1 MGEIASGSWFE
12 GWQSS
17 IGGRVAE
24 FRKSVQKAVARTSR
38 GGGAVGAAGLQV
50 ERDVQ
55 ELANEFGRGLMREA
69 FEIANTTSSEVTVCG
84 ETWGFQRV
92 YVGTYETTF
101 GEVSVARSTYQQK
114 GKGRALIPLDL
125 RLGMVEGRYS
135 PLVSRIASR
144 ALGSMPTNEGEAL
157 LKEIGVCVLS
167 RSTLHRLPQAML
179 ARVRDDMDGIEERV
193 RATDEIPAEASTV
206 QVGIDGVMVPTD
218 GDDAARRGRKTNSP
232 EPARH
237 EQKYG
242 LRSGTAHPATVV
254 KAEESVTADDATQA
268 PKEDTKGLAW
278 REASVGTVSF
288 WDKDGELLKTIYLG
302 EMPSYR
308 KLGLAARLEREFA
321 AVHEQRPDLRP
332 VLASD
337 GAPTQWETLREIAGR
352 VLGDKPWTEL
362 LDFFHGAARLG
373 NAAKAIWGTSEE
385 ATVIGEHWK
394 TVLRE
399 KTRGAAL
406 VLKSLEYQRSVA
418 DAATAKEL
426 TKSINYLARHK
437 KEGRLGYAAA
447 KRLNLPIGTG
457 VTEAAAKTLVSV
469 RMKRSGAR
477 YSDHGGYT
485 ILTLRAAILSG
496 RFDTLSDEIESTYAL
511 PVAAW
516 YPFTA
521 LRLVGGQ

>member
-1 MGEIASGSWFE
+1 MSENAAGSWFE
-12 GWQSS
+12 GWQSC

-24 FRKSVQKAVARTSR
+24 FRKVVQRAVVRKSR
-38 GGGAVGAAGLQV
+38 GGGAVGTLGLQV

-55 ELANEFGRGLMREA
+55 EMVNEFGRGLMREA
-69 FEIANTTSSEVTVCG
+69 FEIANTTSSEVTVSG

-92 YVGTYETTF
+92 YMGTYETTF

-114 GKGRALIPLDL
+114 GKGRALVPLDL
-125 RLGMVEGRYS
+125 RFGIVEGRYT
-135 PLVSRIASR
+135 PLVSRIANR

-179 ARVRDDMDGIEERV
+179 ARVRDDMDSIEERV
-193 RATDEIPAEASTV
+193 RATDEIPAEACTV
-206 QVGIDGVMVPTD
+206 QVGMDGVMVPTD
-218 GDDAARRGRKTNSP
+218 GDDAARRGRKTASP

-242 LRSGTAHPATVV
+242 LRSASPEPAD
-254 KAEESVTADDATQA
+254 AMEEVAADDATQA
-268 PKEDTKGLAW
+268 PEEDTEGRAW

-302 EMPSYR
+302 EMPCYR
-308 KLGLAARLEREFA
+308 KMGLAARLEREFA

-337 GAPTQWETLREIAGR
+337 GAPTQWETLRGIAGR
-352 VLGDKPWTEL
+352 VLGDQPWTEL
-362 LDFFHGAARLG
+362 LDFFHGASRLG

-385 ATVIGEHWK
+385 ATVTGEHWK

-399 KTRGAAL
+399 KTRGATL

-418 DAATAKEL
+418 DVATAKEL

-477 YSDHGGYT
+477 YSDHGGHT
-485 ILTLRAAILSG
+485 ILTIRAAILSG
-496 RFDTLSDEIESTYAL
+496 RFDTLSAEIESTYTL
-511 PVAAW
+511 PVAA
-516 YPFTA
+516 
-521 LRLVGGQ
+521 

>member
-24 FRKSVQKAVARTSR
+24 FRRSVQQAVARASG
-38 GGGAVGAAGLQV
+38 GGGAIGAAGLRV
-50 ERDVQ
+50 EREVQ
-55 ELANEFGRGLMREA
+55 ELAKEFGRGLMREA
-69 FEIANTTSSEVTVCG
+69 FEIANTTTSEVTVYG

-101 GEVSVARSTYQQK
+101 GEVSVARSTYQKK
-114 GKGRALIPLDL
+114 GKGRALVPLDL
-125 RLGMVEGRYS
+125 RLGMVEGRYT

-179 ARVRDDMDGIEERV
+179 ARVRDDMDGIEDRV
-193 RATDEIPAEASTV
+193 RATDEIPAEACTV
-206 QVGIDGVMVPTD
+206 QVSMDGVMVPTD
-218 GDDAARRGRKTNSP
+218 GDDAARRGRKTDSP

-242 LRSGTAHPATVV
+242 LRPESSKSSNVV
-254 KAEESVTADDATQA
+254 KTEENVPADDATQA
-268 PKEDTKGLAW
+268 PMEDTKGRAW

-288 WDKDGELLKTIYLG
+288 WDKGGEVLKTIYLG

-308 KLGLAARLEREFA
+308 KMGLAARLEREFA
-321 AVHEQRPDLRP
+321 AVHERRPDLRP

-362 LDFFHGAARLG
+362 LDFFHGASRLG

-385 ATVIGEHWK
+385 ATVTGEHWK

-426 TKSINYLARHK
+426 TKSINYLARHNR
-437 KEGRLGYAAA
+437 EGRLGYAAA

-496 RFDTLSDEIESTYAL
+496 RFDTLSAEIESTYTL
-511 PVAAW
+511 PVAA
-516 YPFTA
+516 
-521 LRLVGGQ
+521 

>member
-1 MGEIASGSWFE
+1 
-12 GWQSS
+12 
-17 IGGRVAE
+17 
-24 FRKSVQKAVARTSR
+24 
-38 GGGAVGAAGLQV
+38 
-50 ERDVQ
+50 
-55 ELANEFGRGLMREA
+55 
-69 FEIANTTSSEVTVCG
+69 VTVFG

-92 YVGTYETTF
+92 YTGTYETTF
-101 GEVSVARSTYQQK
+101 GEGSVARSTYQQK

-125 RLGMVEGRYS
+125 RLGMVEGRYT

-179 ARVRDDMDGIEERV
+179 ARVRGDMDGIEDRV
-193 RATDEIPAEASTV
+193 RAMDEIPAEACTV
-206 QVGIDGVMVPTD
+206 QVGMDGVMVPTD
-218 GDDAARRGRKTNSP
+218 GDDAARRGRKTDSP
-232 EPARH
+232 APARH

-242 LRSGTAHPATVV
+242 SRSGSTEPADVV
-254 KAEESVTADDATQA
+254 EVEQSLPDDATQA
-268 PKEDTKGLAW
+268 PTEDTQGLAW

-288 WDKDGELLKTIYLG
+288 WDKGGERLKTIYLG
-302 EMPSYR
+302 EMPCYR
-308 KLGLAARLEREFA
+308 KTGLAARLEREFA
-321 AVHEQRPDLRP
+321 AVHEQRPDLRV

-337 GAPTQWETLREIAGR
+337 GAPTQWEALREIAGR

-362 LDFFHGAARLG
+362 LDFFHGASRLG

-385 ATVIGEHWK
+385 ATVTGEHGK

-426 TKSINYLARHK
+426 TKSINDLARHK
-437 KEGRLGYAAA
+437 KERRLGYAAA

-477 YSDHGGYT
+477 YSDHGAHT

-496 RFDTLSDEIESTYAL
+496 RFDTLSAEVESTYAL
-511 PVAAW
+511 PVAA
-516 YPFTA
+516 
-521 LRLVGGQ
+521 

>member
-1 MGEIASGSWFE
+1 MIENASGSWFE

-24 FRKSVQKAVARTSR
+24 FRKAVQKAVASTSR
-38 GGGAVGAAGLQV
+38 GGGPVGAVGLQV
-50 ERDVQ
+50 EREVQ
-55 ELANEFGRGLMREA
+55 ELTNEFGRGLMLEA

-92 YVGTYETTF
+92 YRGTYETTF

-114 GKGRALIPLDL
+114 GKGRALIPLDV
-125 RLGMVEGRYS
+125 RLGIVEGRYT
-135 PLVSRIASR
+135 PLVSRIATR
-144 ALGSMPTNEGEAL
+144 ALGSMPTKEGEAL

-193 RATDEIPAEASTV
+193 RATDEIPAEACTV
-206 QVGIDGVMVPTD
+206 QVGMDGVMVPTD
-218 GDDAARRGRKTNSP
+218 GDDAARRGRKTASP

-242 LRSGTAHPATVV
+242 WRSGSP
-254 KAEESVTADDATQA
+254 SRRMSSRGRCPGRRRDAGPDGHTQ
-268 PKEDTKGLAW
+268 GRAW

-302 EMPSYR
+302 EMPCYR
-308 KLGLAARLEREFA
+308 KTGLAARLEREFA
-321 AVHEQRPDLRP
+321 AVHEQRPDLRV

-337 GAPTQWETLREIAGR
+337 GAPTQWEALRGMAGR
-352 VLGDKPWTEL
+352 VLGDEPWTEL
-362 LDFFHGAARLG
+362 LDFFHGASRLG

-385 ATVIGEHWK
+385 ATVTGEHWK

-426 TKSINYLARHK
+426 TKSINYLAVTR
-437 KEGRLGYAAA
+437 GRNGSAT
-447 KRLNLPIGTG
+447 RPPSDSTCP
-457 VTEAAAKTLVSV
+457 S
-469 RMKRSGAR
+469 AR
-477 YSDHGGYT
+477 AS
-485 ILTLRAAILSG
+485 RRPPQKPS
-496 RFDTLSDEIESTYAL
+496 S
-511 PVAAW
+511 P
-516 YPFTA
+516 
-521 LRLVGGQ
+521 

>member
-1 MGEIASGSWFE
+1 MGMVESASGSWFA

-24 FRKSVQKAVARTSR
+24 FRKAVQEAVARTMR
-38 GGGAVGAAGLQV
+38 GGGPVGAIGLQV

-69 FEIANTTSSEVTVCG
+69 FEIANTTSSEVTVSG
-84 ETWGFQRV
+84 ETWGFQRI
-92 YVGTYETTF
+92 YVGTYETSF

-125 RLGMVEGRYS
+125 RLGIVEGRYT

-144 ALGSMPTNEGEAL
+144 ALGSMPTKEGEAL
-157 LKEIGVCVLS
+157 LREIGVCVLS

-179 ARVRDDMDGIEERV
+179 ARVRDEIDGIEERV
-193 RATDEIPAEASTV
+193 RATDEIPAEACTV
-206 QVGIDGVMVPTD
+206 QVGMDGVMVPTD
-218 GDDAARRGRKTNSP
+218 GDGAAPRGRKTDSP

-242 LRSGTAHPATVV
+242 LRPGSAVATDGVQ
-254 KAEESVTADDATQA
+254 AEPSVPTDDTTQA
-268 PKEDTKGLAW
+268 PMEDTKGRTW
-278 REASVGTVSF
+278 REASVGTLSF
-288 WDKDGELLKTIYLG
+288 WNKDGDVLKTIYLG
-302 EMPSYR
+302 EMPCYR
-308 KLGLAARLEREFA
+308 KMGLAARLEREFA

-362 LDFFHGAARLG
+362 LGFFHGASRLG

-426 TKSINYLARHK
+426 TKSINYLMRHK

-447 KRLNLPIGTG
+447 KRAGLPIGTG

-477 YSDHGGYT
+477 YSDHGGQT
-485 ILTLRAAILSG
+485 ILTLRAAILSD
-496 RFDTLSDEIESTYAL
+496 RFDAFSAEIEATYTL
-511 PVAAW
+511 PVAA
-516 YPFTA
+516 
-521 LRLVGGQ
+521 

>member
-1 MGEIASGSWFE
+1 MIENASGSWFE
-12 GWQSS
+12 SWQST
-17 IGGRVAE
+17 IGGRIAE
-24 FRKSVQKAVARTSR
+24 FRKAVQKAVAPTSR
-38 GGGAVGAAGLQV
+38 GGGAVGAVGLQV
-50 ERDVQ
+50 EREVQ
-55 ELANEFGRGLMREA
+55 ELVNEFGRGLMREA

-92 YVGTYETTF
+92 YMGTYETTF

-114 GKGRALIPLDL
+114 GKGRALIPLNL
-125 RLGMVEGRYS
+125 RLGIIEGRYT

-179 ARVRDDMDGIEERV
+179 ARVRDDMDGIEERM
-193 RATDEIPAEASTV
+193 RAIDEIPGEACAV
-206 QVGIDGVMVPTD
+206 QVAMDGVMVPTD
-218 GDDAARRGRKTNSP
+218 GDDAARRGRKTDLAL
-232 EPARH
+232 PARH

-242 LRSGTAHPATVV
+242 LRSVEPADTVKDGV
-254 KAEESVTADDATQA
+254 LGDDATLA
-268 PKEDTKGLAW
+268 PMDDTKGRAW

-288 WDKDGELLKTIYLG
+288 WDRNGELLKTIYLG
-302 EMPSYR
+302 EMPCYR
-308 KLGLAARLEREFA
+308 KTGLAARLEREFA
-321 AVHEQRPDLRP
+321 AVHEQRPDLRV

-337 GAPTQWETLREIAGR
+337 GAPTQWQALREIAQR
-352 VLGDKPWTEL
+352 VLGDKPRTEL
-362 LDFFHGAARLG
+362 LDFFHGASRLG

-385 ATVIGEHWK
+385 ATVSGEHWK

-418 DAATAKEL
+418 NAATAKEL

-437 KEGRLGYAAA
+437 SERRLGYAAA

-477 YSDHGGYT
+477 YSDHGGHT

-496 RFDTLSDEIESTYAL
+496 RFDTLSAEIESTYAL
-511 PVAAW
+511 PIAA
-516 YPFTA
+516 
-521 LRLVGGQ
+521 

>member
-1 MGEIASGSWFE
+1 MQASDGAWLSIGMIENVSGSWFD

-17 IGGRVAE
+17 IGGRIAE
-24 FRKSVQKAVARTSR
+24 FRKAVRKAVASTSR
-38 GGGAVGAAGLQV
+38 GGGPVGAVGLQV
-50 ERDVQ
+50 EREVQ
-55 ELANEFGRGLMREA
+55 ELTNEFGRGLMLEA

-92 YVGTYETTF
+92 YRGTYETTF

-114 GKGRALIPLDL
+114 GKGRALIPLDV
-125 RLGMVEGRYS
+125 RLGIVEGRYT
-135 PLVSRIASR
+135 PLVSRIATR
-144 ALGSMPTNEGEAL
+144 ALESMPTQEGEAL

-179 ARVRDDMDGIEERV
+179 ARVRDDMEGIEERV
-193 RATDEIPAEASTV
+193 RTSDAIPAEACTV
-206 QVGIDGVMVPTD
+206 QVAMDGVMVPTD
-218 GDDAARRGRKTNSP
+218 GDDAAPRGRKTDSP

-242 LRSGTAHPATVV
+242 WRS
-254 KAEESVTADDATQA
+254 AEPDIVPDGVPADDATQA
-268 PKEDTKGLAW
+268 PMDSPQGRAW

-288 WDKDGELLKTIYLG
+288 WDRDGELLKTIYLG
-302 EMPSYR
+302 EMPCYL
-308 KLGLAARLEREFA
+308 KTGLAARLEREFA
-321 AVHEQRPDLRP
+321 AIHEQRPDLRV

-337 GAPTQWETLREIAGR
+337 GAPTQWEALRGMAGR
-352 VLGDKPWTEL
+352 VLGDEPWTEL
-362 LDFFHGAARLG
+362 LDFFHGASRLG

-385 ATVIGEHWK
+385 AMVTGEHWK

-426 TKSINYLARHK
+426 TQSINYLVRHK
-437 KEGRLGYAAA
+437 REERLGYAAA
-447 KRLNLPIGTG
+447 KRLHLPIGTG

-477 YSDHGGYT
+477 YSDHGGST
-485 ILTLRAAILSG
+485 ILTLRAAILSD
-496 RFDTLSDEIESTYAL
+496 RFDTLSAEIESSYVL
-511 PVAAW
+511 PVAA
-516 YPFTA
+516 
-521 LRLVGGQ
+521 

>member
-1 MGEIASGSWFE
+1 MRVSAGGWLSVGMSEDASGSWFE

-17 IGGRVAE
+17 IGGRVGD
-24 FRKSVQKAVARTSR
+24 FRKAVQKAVARASR
-38 GGGAVGAAGLQV
+38 GGGAVGAVGLQV

-84 ETWGFQRV
+84 DTWGFQRV
-92 YVGTYETTF
+92 YTGTYETTF

-125 RLGMVEGRYS
+125 RLGIVEGRYT
-135 PLVSRIASR
+135 PLVSRIANR

-179 ARVRDDMDGIEERV
+179 ARVRDDLDGIEERV
-193 RATDEIPAEASTV
+193 RATDEIPAEACTV
-206 QVGIDGVMVPTD
+206 QVGMDGVMVPTD
-218 GDDAARRGRKTNSP
+218 GDDAARRGRKTATP
-232 EPARH
+232 APARH
-237 EQKYG
+237 EQRYG
-242 LRSGTAHPATVV
+242 SRSGSPKPADVV
-254 KAEESVTADDATQA
+254 EVEEGVPDDDATQA
-268 PKEDTKGLAW
+268 PTDDTKGLAW

-288 WDKDGELLKTIYLG
+288 WDKGGELLKTIYLG
-302 EMPSYR
+302 EMPCYR
-308 KLGLAARLEREFA
+308 KTVLAARLEREFA
-321 AVHEQRPDLRP
+321 SVHEQRPDLRV

-337 GAPTQWETLREIAGR
+337 GAPTQWESLREIGGR
-352 VLGDKPWTEL
+352 VLGEKPWTEL
-362 LDFFHGAARLG
+362 LDFFHGASRLG

-385 ATVIGEHWK
+385 ATVTGEHWK

-399 KTRGAAL
+399 KTHGAAL

-437 KEGRLGYAAA
+437 REKRLGYAAA

-496 RFDTLSDEIESTYAL
+496 RFDTLSAEIESTYAL
-511 PVAAW
+511 PVAA
-516 YPFTA
+516 
-521 LRLVGGQ
+521 